1 MRNQMDLLQKE
12 KNRLQQ
18 KLNDLHTHNQN
29 GWLYFRS
36 RYYYI
41 SNERM
46 SWYDSRQYCRRRSAD
61 LVIINSGTEQD
72 FLTSILRNH
81 DAITAWIGLTDKDT
95 EGRWKWVDGST
106 LTYGYWRNGEPNNLF
121 NEDCAELNPDM
132 NKWNDKQ
139 CSAYHRWICEKR
151 AD

>member
-1 MRNQMDLLQKE
+1 MKQNGGVSSFCVLTD
-12 KNRLQQ
+12 
-18 KLNDLHTHNQN
+18 THNKM

-72 FLTSILRNH
+72 FLSGILRNE

-95 EGRWKWVDGST
+95 EGRWKWVDGSM
-106 LTYGYWRNGEPNNLF
+106 LNYG
-121 NEDCAELNPDM
+121 
-132 NKWNDKQ
+132 
-139 CSAYHRWICEKR
+139 
-151 AD
+151 